1 MSLNKF
7 FLTEIIEAAYKEDF
21 GYSGDLTTDN
31 LIARNHL
38 SRAKITAKQAGVV
51 AGLDVAAEVFHK
63 LDSDI
68 KFITLLKDG
77 SKIKKGDVLAEL
89 EGSALNILKGE
100 RIALNFLQR
109 LSGIA
114 SRSRKFVD
122 LIKEYEVD
130 IVDTRKTTPGL
141 RMLEKYAVKV
151 GGAKNHRSGLYDA
164 VMIKDN
170 HIKVVGSI
178 KKAVSQL
185 KNSIPHTVKIEVE
198 TEDLAQV
205 EAALEAGVEIV
216 MLDNMELPVL
226 KKAVGLIADK
236 AVIEASGGIDEKNIK
251 EIAAAGVDIISLG
264 TLTHQIRSLDIALD
278 LQI

>member
-1 MSLNKF
+1 
-7 FLTEIIEAAYKEDF
+7 
-21 GYSGDLTTDN
+21 
-31 LIARNHL
+31 
-38 SRAKITAKQAGVV
+38 
-51 AGLDVAAEVFHK
+51 
-63 LDSDI
+63 
-68 KFITLLKDG
+68 
-77 SKIKKGDVLAEL
+77 
-89 EGSALNILKGE
+89 
-100 RIALNFLQR
+100 
-109 LSGIA
+109 
-114 SRSRKFVD
+114 
-122 LIKEYEVD
+122 
-130 IVDTRKTTPGL
+130 
-141 RMLEKYAVKV
+141 
-151 GGAKNHRSGLYDA
+151 
-164 VMIKDN
+164 MIKDN

>member
-205 EAALEAGVEIV
+205 EAALEAE
-216 MLDNMELPVL
+216 
-226 KKAVGLIADK
+226 
-236 AVIEASGGIDEKNIK
+236 
-251 EIAAAGVDIISLG
+251 
-264 TLTHQIRSLDIALD
+264 
-278 LQI
+278 

>member
-38 SRAKITAKQAGVV
+38 SRAKIIAKQAGVA

-68 KFITLLKDG
+68 KFKTLLKDG

-122 LIKEYEVD
+122 LLKEYEVD

-170 HIKVVGSI
+170 HIKAVGSI
-178 KKAVSQL
+178 KKAVSRL

-226 KKAVGLIADK
+226 KKAVDLIADK